1 MARAPREKLSH
12 GRCLWPLSKWVLVC
26 GCAPAPLRHG
36 EMPCSRGCGLPP
48 RAEGVKPHSV
58 PCQMPARCCPQAA
71 GLQPS
76 QDANGLLRF
85 PGGEELL
92 RHHSM
97 EEKTSSKSLRAS
109 PPALSLARQRGRAEV
124 RPARRLCSAPGTAAG
139 CRRLPLCPN
148 PGPLPLH
155 RGIFLTMRWVYF
167 NPEGAP
173 GVLSSPAAGQEL
185 FLPTASSELDGTGGG

>member
-1 MARAPREKLSH
+1 MPQLPSAT
-12 GRCLWPLSKWVLVC
+12 GRCRAHEAAGS
-26 GCAPAPLRHG
+26 
-36 EMPCSRGCGLPP
+36 PP
-48 RAEGVKPHSV
+48 GAKGVKPQSV
-58 PCQMPARCCPQAA
+58 PCQMPARCCLQAA

-76 QDANGLLRF
+76 QDANGLLRV

-148 PGPLPLH
+148 PGPLPL
-155 RGIFLTMRWVYF
+155 RRWIFLTMRWVYF

-185 FLPTASSELDGTGGG
+185 FLPTASSELGGTGGG